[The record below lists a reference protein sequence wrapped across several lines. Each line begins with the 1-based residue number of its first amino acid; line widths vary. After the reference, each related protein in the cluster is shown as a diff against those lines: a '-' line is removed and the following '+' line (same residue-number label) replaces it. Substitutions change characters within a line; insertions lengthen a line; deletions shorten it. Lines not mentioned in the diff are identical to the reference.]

1 MAFVEFLVRYFAP
14 QIQPELYNDWKLSFA
29 SSMSTETRTALV
41 VIAVFAVGAAATGLS
56 RLKIRQRFVVLALR
70 ALAAITVVILILMP
84 VIELRAVSKVR
95 SRIAI
100 YVDDSKSMSLATRSG
115 TRLQAVQKHLN
126 ENAAAL
132 SQLSQRALVEK
143 AYFSQRPRAV
153 DSLVLPIEPKGKET
167 NIAGLFSDLSQNSS
181 GRDLGAVLIYS
192 DGTDTT
198 GLTTKRASKLAQ
210 SLGVPIYTFGFSG
223 ASSSADLAISR
234 IVGDDFA
241 FVHNTVAI
249 DVDLEQRGLRLSST
263 MVSLKKDGQIVATK
277 EAIFDATG
285 KARVS
290 FEFKPREIGK
300 LAYEVSVP
308 VQEGEAV
315 EINNRRSLVLKVI
328 RDRIRVLQVAGRPS
342 WDERFLRELLKRNPN
357 IDLISF
363 FILRTPTDTQ
373 RASQDELALIP
384 FPVNELFTKELET
397 FDVVIYQNFNYR
409 PYRMAHY
416 LRNIQEYVLNGGS
429 FLMIGGDQSFDDGF
443 YAGTP
448 LSSVLPVRLSGTR
461 SWDQT
466 EYRPRLTDQGRD
478 HPITQIGEP
487 GEPKESVFARLPS
500 LAGANVTLGLMPD
513 AQALLSHPSLP
524 GNPPIVS
531 VRDIGKGRTMA
542 VNTDST
548 WFWRFGAAAK
558 DGSGREFDRFW
569 NQSLRWLIKDPEL
582 ARVRLSTGRSV
593 HTVGEEV
600 KAEASVVGVDYR
612 GTSNAMIESE
622 LIRQESDKSRI
633 VKRNSTKTDDEG
645 KAIVNLGQLEAGS
658 YRLRTTAYQNG
669 VKLGESE
676 EPLVVEAAES
686 ELQAPFPRPDIL
698 RALAKSSGGSFQ
710 EVTERL
716 PKISIK
722 EPNRIEVNR
731 TEQVPIWD
739 TTLSIVF
746 LVLILGAEWWLR
758 RRWGLL

>member
-14 QIQPELYNDWKLSFA
+14 QIQPELYNDWKLSLA
-29 SSMSTETRTALV
+29 SAISTEAR
-41 VIAVFAVGAAATGLS
+41 IAFAIFAIFAVVAAATGLS
-56 RLKIRQRFVVLALR
+56 RLKIKHRFIVLTLRTLSALTI
-70 ALAAITVVILILMP
+70 LILILMP

-95 SRIAI
+95 SRIAV
-100 YVDDSKSMSLATRSG
+100 YVDDSKSMSLATRKG
-115 TRLQAVQKHLN
+115 TRLQAVQSHLSQNAATLN
-126 ENAAAL
+126 E
-132 SQLSQRALVEK
+132 LSQRALVEK
-143 AYFSQRPRAV
+143 AYFSDRTRAV
-153 DSLVLPIEPKGKET
+153 DTLLQPIDPKGKET

-198 GLTTKRASKLAQ
+198 GLTVERATKLAKA
-210 SLGVPIYTFGFSG
+210 LEVPIYTFGFSG

-277 EAIFDATG
+277 EAVFDATG
-285 KARVS
+285 KSRVS

-315 EINNRRSLVLKVI
+315 EINNSRSLVLKVI

-416 LRNIQEYVLNGGS
+416 LRNIQEYVLGGGS

-448 LSSVLPVRLSGTR
+448 LASVLPVRLSGMR
-461 SWDQT
+461 SWDPT
-466 EYRPRLTDQGRD
+466 EYRPRLTEQGRD

-487 GEPKESVFARLPS
+487 GEPKESVFARLPK
-500 LAGANVTLGLMPD
+500 LAGSNVSLGLMPQ
-513 AQALLSHPSLP
+513 AQALLAHPSLP

-531 VRDIGKGRTMA
+531 VRDVGKGRTMA
-542 VNTDST
+542 VNTDSM
-548 WFWRFGAAAK
+548 WFWRFGAAA
-558 DGSGREFDRFW
+558 DEGSGREFDRFW
-569 NQSLRWLIKDPEL
+569 SQSLRWLIKDPEL

-593 HTVGEEV
+593 HAVGEDV
-600 KAEASVVGVDYR
+600 KAEATVVGVDYR
-612 GTSNAMIESE
+612 GTSNAVIETE
-622 LIRQESDKSRI
+622 LIRQDPGEER
-633 VKRNSTKTDDEG
+633 VLKRMTTKTNDEG
-645 KAIVNLGQLEAGS
+645 KAIVNLGRLEAGG
-658 YRLRTTAYQNG
+658 YRLRTTAYQEG

-698 RALAKSSGGSFQ
+698 KALAESSGGKYQ
-710 EVTERL
+710 EVSERL
-716 PKISIK
+716 PKVSIK
-722 EPNRIEVNR
+722 QPNRIEVNR

-739 TTLSIVF
+739 TTLC
-746 LVLILGAEWWLR
+746 LVLLIGLLGAEWWLR